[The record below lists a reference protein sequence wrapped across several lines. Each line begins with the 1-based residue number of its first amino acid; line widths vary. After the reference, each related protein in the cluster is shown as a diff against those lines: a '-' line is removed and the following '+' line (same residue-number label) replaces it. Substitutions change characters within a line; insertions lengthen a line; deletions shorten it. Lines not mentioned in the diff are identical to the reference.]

1 MRCSYGWTAQSALA
15 DVIQTPGTN
24 AGAGQEPFA
33 GQLFCLGAHALADL
47 AEWARARQDPAEW
60 VRARQDPAEWVRA
73 RQDPAEWVRARQD
86 PAEWVRARQDPA
98 EWVRARQDPAEWVRA
113 RQDPAA
119 EASVRQYVGGSGLG
133 RFEGSTRPPG
143 QPRRRRRRP
152 HLHCRPGA
160 RPFPASAKEAAGHS

>member
-47 AEWARARQDPAEW
+47 AEWA
-60 VRARQDPAEWVRA
+60 RA

>member
-15 DVIQTPGTN
+15 DAIQTLGTN
-24 AGAGQEPFA
+24 AGAGQERFV

-60 VRARQDPAEWVRA
+60 ARARRDPAEWARARWDPAEWARARQDPAEWA
-73 RQDPAEWVRARQD
+73 P
-86 PAEWVRARQDPA
+86 
-98 EWVRARQDPAEWVRA
+98 A

-119 EASVRQYVGGSGLG
+119 EASVRQYVGGLGLG